1 MWNKGIFELKK
12 KDEFSVYIEDREYI
26 ANKYVIHC
34 FAVSMIIYCVAYLL
48 NLAGIFIID
57 RSVMNSGFF
66 PTITVF
72 AIVYLIT
79 KKVSLSNE
87 KTKYLIMSGMILAYT
102 LLGASIT
109 YHVVLISVI
118 PFLCASLYSSKRM
131 LWFVYILTVI
141 STFVVVYGGYYWGL
155 CDANMALLTTSKLTS
170 YIENGVFTLTQL
182 NEKPIVTLFV
192 FFVLPRGL
200 IYIAF
205 MAICNSI
212 FRILSESVEKAR
224 LASELEKA
232 KTEAENANRAKS
244 QFLARISHEIRTPI
258 NSVLGMNEMIIRE
271 SNENN
276 IRQYAEDVK
285 DSSVLLLS
293 LINEILDSSKIE
305 SGKMELVPVIYEM
318 SSLIN
323 DVYNMINIKAREKG
337 LELVFDIDTQIPESC
352 FGDDKRIRQI
362 LINLLT
368 NAVKYTEK
376 GTVTLGVTCRKD
388 GENAVFRYSVKD
400 TGIGIKKEDIGKIY
414 DEFQRIDMTRNKNVE
429 GTGLGMSIVQKLLK
443 LMDSEIV
450 IESEYEKGSEF
461 SFELVQKIIS
471 DKPVGNFR
479 ERATDAEGKTES
491 AASFIAPEATILVVD
506 DYRMN
511 LKVFKAL
518 MKQTEARIIE
528 AESGQACL
536 DILRNNNVDLIFLD
550 HMMPGM
556 DGIETLHKIR
566 EEKLCDNVPIIM
578 LTANAIAGDREKY
591 IAEGFNDFLSKPII
605 VEKLNAMVTK
615 YLPKQL
621 VIPVGQ
627 KNSDSYGNPSQTE
640 EKTTLDSAEEAIE
653 ELKKLLP
660 EIDIKNG
667 LMHCAEDKDFYMEC
681 LKDFSALKIK
691 SDLALAAE
699 GKDYNA
705 YCIHAHGFKNNA
717 YTIGAAV
724 LGDIA
729 YEMEKLT
736 KESWAD
742 EVLYKQDELFRKYDE
757 FCRIYEEVASRLD
770 CK

>member
-1 MWNKGIFELKK
+1 MKLKK
-12 KDEFSVYIEDREYI
+12 KDEFSVYIEDREYT
-26 ANKYVIHC
+26 ANKYVMHC

-48 NLAGIFIID
+48 NLAEIFIID
-57 RSVMNSGFF
+57 RGVMNSGFF

-141 STFVVVYGGYYWGL
+141 STFIVVYGGYYWGL

-182 NEKPIVTLFV
+182 NENPIVTLFV

-232 KTEAENANRAKS
+232 KIEAENANRAKS

-271 SNENN
+271 STENN

-305 SGKMELVPVIYEM
+305 SGKMELVPVNYEL
-318 SSLIN
+318 SSLLN
-323 DVYNMINIKAREKG
+323 DVYNMINIKSREKG
-337 LELVFDIDTQIPESC
+337 LELVFDIDPNIPECC

-376 GTVTLGVTCRKD
+376 GTVTLGVSCRKD
-388 GENAVFRYSVKD
+388 DENAVFRYSVKD

-479 ERATDAEGKTES
+479 ERVADASDRKES
-491 AASFIAPEATILVVD
+491 RTSFVAPEATILVVD

-518 MKQTEARIIE
+518 MKQTKANIID

-536 DILRNNNVDLIFLD
+536 DILKNNHVDLVFLD

-566 EEKLCDNVPIIM
+566 DEKLCEGIPIIM
-578 LTANAIAGDREKY
+578 LTANAIAGDKEKY

-605 VEKLNAMVTK
+605 VEKLNAMVVK
-615 YLPKQL
+615 YLPKKLVQL
-621 VIPVGQ
+621 
-627 KNSDSYGNPSQTE
+627 SDE
-640 EKTTLDSAEEAIE
+640 ETNDNVSEAIHTDE
-653 ELKKLLP
+653 KSEIRTAEDAVKELGRRLP

-667 LMHCAEDKDFYMEC
+667 LMLCGNDTDFYIEC
-681 LKDFSALKIK
+681 LGDFAALKIK
-691 SDLALAAE
+691 SNLVAAMKE
-699 GKDYNA
+699 KDYKT
-705 YCIHAHGFKNNA
+705 YCVHIHGFKNNA

-736 KESWAD
+736 K
-742 EVLYKQDELFRKYDE
+742 
-757 FCRIYEEVASRLD
+757 
-770 CK
+770 

>member
-1 MWNKGIFELKK
+1 MSNKGIVKLKK
-12 KDEFSVYIEDREYI
+12 RDEFSVYIEDREYT
-26 ANKYVIHC
+26 ANKYVMHC

-48 NLAGIFIID
+48 NLAEIFIID

-87 KTKYLIMSGMILAYT
+87 KTKYLIMTGMIVAYT

-155 CDANMALLTTSKLTS
+155 CDANMALLTTSKLTT
-170 YIENGVFTLTQL
+170 YIENGVFTLAQI
-182 NEKPIVTLFV
+182 NENPIVTLFV

-212 FRILSESVEKAR
+212 FGILCESVEKAR

-271 SNENN
+271 SSESN

-305 SGKMELVPVIYEM
+305 SGKMELVPVNYEV
-318 SSLIN
+318 SSLLN
-323 DVYNMINIKAREKG
+323 DVYNMINIKSREKG
-337 LELVFDIDTQIPESC
+337 LELVFDIDSNIPECC

-376 GTVTLGVTCRKD
+376 GTVTLGVNFRKD

-414 DEFQRIDMTRNKNVE
+414 DEFQRIDITRNKNVE
-429 GTGLGMSIVQKLLK
+429 GTGLGMPIVQKLLK
-443 LMDSEIV
+443 LMNSEIV

-479 ERATDAEGKTES
+479 ERVADASDRKES
-491 AASFIAPEATILVVD
+491 RTSFVAPEATILVVD

-518 MKQTEARIIE
+518 MKQTKANILE

-536 DILRNNNVDLIFLD
+536 EILKNKHVDLVFLD

-556 DGIETLHKIR
+556 DGIETLYKIR
-566 EEKLCDNVPIIM
+566 EEKLCEGVPIIM
-578 LTANAIAGDREKY
+578 LTANAIAGDRGKY

-605 VEKLNAMVTK
+605 VEKLNAMVVK
-615 YLPKQL
+615 YLPKNL
-621 VIPVGQ
+621 VQSGDEEND
-627 KNSDSYGNPSQTE
+627 KNTSEETHTE
-640 EKTTLDSAEEAIE
+640 ERAELRSAEDAVE
-653 ELKKLLP
+653 ELGRLLP
-660 EIDIKNG
+660 EIDIENG
-667 LMHCAEDKDFYMEC
+667 LMLCGDDKDFYIEC
-681 LKDFSALKIK
+681 IGDFAALTIK
-691 SDLALAAE
+691 SELSVAMKE
-699 GKDYNA
+699 KDYKT
-705 YCIHAHGFKNNA
+705 YCVHAHGFKNNA
-717 YTIGAAV
+717 YTIGATE
-724 LGDIA
+724 LGNLA
-729 YEMEKLT
+729 YELEKLT
-736 KESWAD
+736 KESWSD
-742 EVLYKQDELFRKYDE
+742 EVFDKQDELFEKYDRV
-757 FCRIYEEVASRLD
+757 CRTYKEIASRLNSN
-770 CK
+770 

>member
-48 NLAGIFIID
+48 NLAEIFIID

-170 YIENGVFTLTQL
+170 YIDNGVFTLTQL
-182 NEKPIVTLFV
+182 NENPIVTLFV

-232 KTEAENANRAKS
+232 KIEAENANRAKS

-271 SNENN
+271 SNESN

-305 SGKMELVPVIYEM
+305 SGKMELVPVNYET

-429 GTGLGMSIVQKLLK
+429 GTGLGMSIVQRLLK

-479 ERATDAEGKTES
+479 ERETDAEGKTES

-518 MKQTEARIIE
+518 MKQTEAKIIE

-536 DILRNNNVDLIFLD
+536 DILRNNSVDLIFLD

-615 YLPKQL
+615 HLPKQL

-627 KNSDSYGNPSQTE
+627 KNSDSYGNPPQTE

-742 EVLYKQDELFRKYDE
+742 EVLNKQDELFRKYDE